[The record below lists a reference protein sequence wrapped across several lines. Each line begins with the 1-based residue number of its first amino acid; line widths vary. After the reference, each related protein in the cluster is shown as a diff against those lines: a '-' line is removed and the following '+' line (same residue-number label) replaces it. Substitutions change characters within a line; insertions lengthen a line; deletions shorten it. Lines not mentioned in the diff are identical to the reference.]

1 MLERFRNAKLSDI
14 EHLKK
19 QSSEG
24 KLPEPYTG
32 ERPSFS
38 QHIRDKGKGA
48 VIAEYKR
55 ASPSRGPINL
65 EYTPEEIAKAY
76 KDGGAAC
83 MSILTETCYF
93 KGDTGY
99 LETMSSAGIPMLRKD
114 FLFHPLQV
122 DETAAT
128 KASAMLLVA
137 RMHEKPE
144 ELQSLIIRA
153 SQYGL
158 ECVVE
163 IFDRDD
169 LDLARA
175 AGAKI
180 IQVNNRDLQ
189 NLSTDLKRSKSF
201 INEKRD
207 GELWISAS
215 GIFCGEQVQ
224 ELGML
229 GYDAVLVGTSI
240 MESKD
245 PQAAVENLTGAK
257 KLTGARK

>member
-1 MLERFRNAKLSDI
+1 MLDKFRKAKSSEI
-14 EHLKK
+14 EFLKK
-19 QSSEG
+19 QNESGS
-24 KLPEPYTG
+24 LSEPYTG

-38 QHIRDKGKGA
+38 GFIKEKGKGA

-55 ASPSRGPINL
+55 ASPSRGTINL
-65 EYTPEEIAKAY
+65 DYTPEEIAQAY

-83 MSILTETCYF
+83 MSVLTESIYF

-99 LETMSSAGIPMLRKD
+99 LEKMSSAGLPMLRKD

-137 RMHEKPE
+137 RMHDKPE

-153 SQYGL
+153 SQYGI

-169 LDLARA
+169 LDKARA

-189 NLSTDLKRSKSF
+189 SLSIDIKRSKCF
-201 INEKRD
+201 IGEKKE

-215 GIFCGEQVQ
+215 GICNAEQVQ
-224 ELGML
+224 ELALL

-240 MESKD
+240 MESNGPLEAVKAL
-245 PQAAVENLTGAK
+245 AAATQRGA
-257 KLTGARK
+257 A